1 MAKDNSPNPQD
12 NGADNLSGLPQPFR
26 FMAYL
31 IDKYFIKMRPWVQ
44 ILIIL
49 GFFLLLMLAG
59 LKALWPELLT
69 PQKESPYVE
78 LRGSV
83 TGPEGADIPDSLW
96 AIELFSEDLFVKKA
110 VVADRFSY
118 RWILKVP
125 KEKMDAAQRFKF
137 VKYDPEAR
145 KTQQL
150 GSGVGYSRDDLY
162 EYTQHS
168 KDGEVHF
175 ELDYITMELQ
185 MDSTVLR
192 ARPSSVRPAALV
204 PFLHQKTT
212 DQRKQQLEL
221 KISSDSLDAVFK
233 EYKASTNPVQ
243 QMKMREILVETGTST
258 MLALAD
264 SLKRA
269 VARNQKG
276 SVSDFALA
284 LSEYDSLGQLTS
296 AGRYS
301 DRFDKRFYEK
311 AVELLHTGNEFESSN
326 TATLLR
332 KLQDARSIDPLFQEF
347 SHSNNV
353 RAQRLCVYVLEIFS
367 LNKSVQVKGKVKG
380 WLEER
385 LKEKLSPEI
394 NKAVKSALAKF

>member
-1 MAKDNSPNPQD
+1 MAKDNSTNPQG

-31 IDKYFIKMRPWVQ
+31 IDKYFIKMKPWVQ

-59 LKALWPELLT
+59 LKALWPDLLT
-69 PQKESPYVE
+69 PKKESPFVE

-83 TGPEGADIPDSLW
+83 TGPEGVDLPDSLW

-118 RWILKVP
+118 QWILKVP

-150 GSGVGYSRDDLY
+150 GSGAGYSRNDLY
-162 EYTQHS
+162 RYTQQS

-175 ELDYITMELQ
+175 QLDYITMELV

-192 ARPSSVRPAALV
+192 VLPSALRPAALF
-204 PFLHQKTT
+204 PILHQTSSSQSKR
-212 DQRKQQLEL
+212 QYEL

-233 EYKASTNPVQ
+233 EYKTSANPVQ
-243 QMKMREILVETGTST
+243 QMMMREILVETGTST

-276 SVSDFALA
+276 SISDFALA
-284 LSEYDSLGQLTS
+284 LTEYDSLGQLTS
-296 AGRYS
+296 SGRYS
-301 DRFDKRFYEK
+301 DRFDRRFYDK
-311 AVELLHTGNEFESSN
+311 AIELLHTGNEFESRN
-326 TATLLR
+326 LATFLR
-332 KLQDARSIDPLFQEF
+332 KIQDARSIDPLFREF
-347 SHSNNV
+347 SHSDNV
-353 RAQRLCVYVLEIFS
+353 RAQRLCIYVLETFS
-367 LNKSVQVKGKVKG
+367 LNTGAQVRGKVKT

-385 LKEKLSPEI
+385 LKEKLPADI
-394 NKAVKSALAKF
+394 RKAVNSALTRF